1 MLKSKFT
8 LVGIIIIV
16 FAIYMQYR
24 GGAGEWSAMLNAP
37 ARTGAGETAIPPI
50 ASGYVKAEGTQAVQ
64 PSALKPFEKEEY
76 EKLSAAVARLSSA
89 KLNAGKTLSDYK
101 DECVN
106 IFATK
111 ITSSKEH
118 GLEDETDGKQKVYN
132 VILNSTDI
140 NYVGYY
146 NTPKGMTAI
155 VKVRQSGA
163 SVLRAGDILGNTNLK
178 LKALNERYAV
188 FENMASRS
196 DERVQLISR

>member
-8 LVGIIIIV
+8 LVGIIIII
-16 FAIYMQYR
+16 FAVYMQYR
-24 GGAGEWSAMLNAP
+24 GGAGEWSSMLNP
-37 ARTGAGETAIPPI
+37 AHEAGGGAAIPPI

-64 PSALKPFEKEEY
+64 PTALKPFETDEY
-76 EKLSAAVARLSSA
+76 EKLSAAVARLVSA

-118 GLEDETDGKQKVYN
+118 GLEDENDGKQKAYN

-155 VKVRQSGA
+155 VKVKQSGA
-163 SVLRAGDILGNTNLK
+163 SVLRAGDVLGNTNLK

-196 DERVQLISR
+196 D